1 MRINVAIPEAHV
13 SADVLNA
20 SLEAVTR
27 LNESLLKNNEIPPFE
42 TQLKRGLKWKPEPP
56 GDEHFDHGLTTA
68 KRGWGDCDD
77 LAPLHAGSL
86 RHSGEDPGATA
97 IVKKTGPKLW
107 HAVVRRSDGTI
118 DDPSK
123 RAGMGQPHEYS
134 GAAVPRM
141 FPNVSG
147 VSGAYIV
154 RPQLAL
160 RPVWGGEG
168 WEARTD
174 LPWHYRQDPDAAPSK
189 TDYAMVSLHASPV
202 ASTALTGSVEGAIEL
217 AEAAGFAHP
226 DHVDRL
232 CCLGDALDG
241 AEYEEL
247 VKLYG
252 EEHAQVVGHML
263 GSFGSGLKK
272 LAKKGFSGLTSLAKM
287 AAPMAASF
295 IPGGSAALSLA
306 SKGLSMIKPGGGG
319 GGGNVATAQQQL
331 VTPMA
336 AMPGARTATIPGA
349 AASEAAQRSGRFVV
363 TFD

>member
-1 MRINVAIPEAHV
+1 VRINVAIPEAHV

-27 LNESLLKNNEIPPFE
+27 LNESLLNRNEIPPFE

-68 KRGWGDCDD
+68 QRGWGDCDD
-77 LAPLHAGSL
+77 LAPLHAASL
-86 RHSGEDPGATA
+86 RHSGEDPNAEA
-97 IVKKTGPKLW
+97 IVKRTGPKLW
-107 HAVVRRSDGTI
+107 HAVVKRGDGTI

-141 FPNVSG
+141 FPQVHG

-174 LPWHYRQDPDAAPSK
+174 LPWHYKQDPDVSPSK
-189 TDYAMVSLHASPV
+189 TDYSMVSLHASPV
-202 ASTALTGSVEGAIEL
+202 ASQALTGSVEGAIEL
-217 AEAAGFAHP
+217 AEAAGFADP
-226 DHVDRL
+226 NHVDRL

-241 AEYEEL
+241 ADYEEL
-247 VKLYG
+247 VRLYG
-252 EEHAQVVGHML
+252 EEHAMVVGQMI

-272 LAKKGFSGLTSLAKM
+272 LAKKGFSGLKSLAKL
-287 AAPMAASF
+287 AAPLAASF
-295 IPGGSAALSLA
+295 VPGGSAALSLA
-306 SKGLSMIKPGGGG
+306 QKGLSMIKPGGGG
-319 GGGNVATAQQQL
+319 GGGAASSAQQL

-336 AMPGARTATIPGA
+336 AMPGASFLPKMPGA